1 MYFIQAFFLH
11 EGALKIPTD
20 CSSCGSTWRHPK
32 KTVTT
37 TPTLIESRLLAE
49 TRASGGSSPGSEEAF
64 ESDGRRV
71 LGVLARLA
79 ASVPPEVAQPLAH
92 KLLEMLLD
100 LVARPETSAALVA
113 ALHMLCFAQVCPH
126 ALMSSCPRWWTLFL
140 WRVFGTKMWHH
151 AVPCLHYIMSGCG
164 ERRLEIEEGKGR
176 AQVERGWCLRC
187 RYYAA

>member
-1 MYFIQAFFLH
+1 MA
-11 EGALKIPTD
+11 
-20 CSSCGSTWRHPK
+20 SPK
-32 KTVTT
+32 ENGNNTT
-37 TPTLIESRLLAE
+37 TLIETRLLAE

-113 ALHMLCFAQVCPH
+113 ALHMLCFAQVCPR
-126 ALMSSCPRWWTLFL
+126 ALMSSCPRWWTLFFVVAGVRDQNVASCRSVL
-140 WRVFGTKMWHH
+140 
-151 AVPCLHYIMSGCG
+151 ALHIVWVRRAASGD
-164 ERRLEIEEGKGR
+164 RRRKRKGS
-176 AQVERGWCLRC
+176 VERLVSQV
-187 RYYAA
+187 